1 MEFRDLR
8 DALAPAAVMLDGG
21 TVRAPDQSDVE
32 PAAEGIEHHL
42 IEPGRLVLA
51 LLIRESANGDS
62 FL

>member
-1 MEFRDLR
+1 
-8 DALAPAAVMLDGG
+8 MLDGG
-21 TVRAPDQSDVE
+21 TVRDPDQSDVE

-42 IEPGRLVLA
+42 IEPCRLVWA

>member
-42 IEPGRLVLA
+42 IEPCRLVWA